1 MRYAARCLCVAAL
14 IIAALGSPW
23 GLVSSSAAGDPATP
37 TFKRGATLVEFFEFP
52 AITGDD
58 AAKTYANPPYPHAVS
73 ALSLFDFD
81 ELHRIGFDHMRVPL
95 DVGPLMTG
103 DEQERQKI
111 IADLVAVVAAI
122 NRHGLAVLVT
132 LFPPSL
138 QHELPQTYLD
148 GLDGPKFRAYSAVVA
163 RVATALSAVDSG
175 AVALEPMNEPQ
186 SQCRV
191 RFGTDWSSYQQV
203 LVERIRRISARL
215 PLFLTGGCWS
225 NIEGIVLLDSD
236 LVRDPR
242 NFVSVHF
249 YYPFLF
255 THQGATW
262 SMPYLA
268 GTIGVPYPAS
278 AGNLDDTLAMT
289 RARFRTL
296 ALPPGADRT
305 VAQAHAEAEIAEY
318 FREAQGP
325 AQVEEWMN
333 KVADWQRRLQ
343 VDSDRIVFTEF
354 GAMKETIGGAEIG
367 RSSRARWL
375 RDTAASIASHGWGW
389 TAYVLRDDPFGLYVQ
404 ESDRYPDP
412 DLMRALGL
420 EASKATLDSDRHA
433 FSSSSHAE

>member
-1 MRYAARCLCVAAL
+1 MRGASRYFCVVTL
-14 IIAALGSPW
+14 IITALGSSW
-23 GLVSSSAAGDPATP
+23 GFVSSSAAGDPGAA

-52 AITGDD
+52 ATTGDG
-58 AAKTYANPPYPHAVS
+58 AMKAYANPPYPHAFS
-73 ALSLFDFD
+73 ALTLFDFD
-81 ELHRIGFDHMRVPL
+81 ELRRIGFDHMRVPL

-111 IADLVAVVAAI
+111 IADLVAVVTAI

-138 QHELPQTYLD
+138 QHELPQAYLD
-148 GLDGPKFRAYSAVVA
+148 GLTGPKFRAYAAIVE
-163 RVATALSAVDSG
+163 RVATALSAVDPA

-203 LVERIRRISARL
+203 LVERIRHISARL

-262 SMPYLA
+262 TMPYLA

-278 AGNLDDTLAMT
+278 AGSLDDTLAMT

-296 ALPPGADRT
+296 ALPPGADRAL
-305 VAQAHAEAEIAEY
+305 AQAHAESEISEY
-318 FREAQGP
+318 FKEAQGP

-354 GAMKETIGGAEIG
+354 GAMKETIDGVEIG
-367 RSSRARWL
+367 RASRARWL

-389 TAYVLRDDPFGLYVQ
+389 TAYVLRDDPFGLYVH
-404 ESDRYPDP
+404 ESDRKPDP
-412 DLMRALGL
+412 DLMHALGL
-420 EASKATLDSDRHA
+420 DAAKANLDGDRRA
-433 FSSSSHAE
+433 FTSSSHAE